1 MCVCAGW
8 RVEFGFCLYC
18 CVFIY
23 GSRVKLEICV
33 IFFSENKALD
43 SFLATL
49 YTSFLS
55 VHDKKMNQQILKV
68 KQAMQVFFLMSVA

>member
-1 MCVCAGW
+1 MFVLPGVFNLVFVCIVVCSYMGDLCKI
-8 RVEFGFCLYC
+8 RDLCN
-18 CVFIY
+18 
-23 GSRVKLEICV
+23 
-33 IFFSENKALD
+33 FFSENKALD

-68 KQAMQVFFLMSVA
+68 KQAMRVLFLMSVA